1 MLNTQEHKMQ
11 ATEIARL
18 IIAGS
23 YTNDELNNI
32 ADAIKFARSQ
42 IVRRN
47 TGSFVIGSRVQFTNN
62 KTGAK
67 FTGRVNKVKQKYSL
81 VATDQ
86 GPLYNVP
93 ANMLEAA

>member
-1 MLNTQEHKMQ
+1 MQ
-11 ATEIARL
+11 ATEVARL
-18 IIAGS
+18 IISGV

-47 TGSFVIGSRVQFTNN
+47 TGSFVVGSRVQFTNS

-67 FTGRVNKVKQKYSL
+67 FTGRVNKCKKTFIV
-81 VATDQ
+81 VDTDQ
-86 GPLYNVP
+86 VTLYNVP
-93 ANMLEAA
+93 ANMLELA

>member
-1 MLNTQEHKMQ
+1 MLNKQEPNMQ
-11 ATEIARL
+11 ATEVARL
-18 IIAGS
+18 IISGV

-47 TGSFVIGSRVQFTNN
+47 TGSFVVGSRVQFTNS

-67 FTGRVNKVKQKYSL
+67 FTGRVNKVKQKFIL

-93 ANMLEAA
+93 ANMLELA